1 MSWPKI
7 KKVVIL
13 KCHLILHNNSKPFLL
28 LIVTFDESGFYTTA
42 GNNQFSG
49 WTEKFQSQTCTKKW
63 SGSLFGG
70 LLPVLSTTDFWI
82 PVKPLHLKY
91 ARQIHKMPATGIGQ
105 QNGPSSRW
113 QCPIASCTT
122 SASKIE
128 WTVLRSFTLFIC
140 HIRLTSCQLTIT
152 SSRTSTAFCRE
163 NAPTTSRRQK
173 MLFLRV
179 HQIPKY
185 VFFILQK

>member
-128 WTVLRSFTLFIC
+128 WIGLRRFCLMC
-140 HIRLTSCQLTIT
+140 HIPDLSPTSLFQASQQPFAGRTLLQPAGGRKCCPK
-152 SSRTSTAFCRE
+152 SSLNPEAWIF
-163 NAPTTSRRQK
+163 
-173 MLFLRV
+173 ML
-179 HQIPKY
+179 QE
-185 VFFILQK
+185 